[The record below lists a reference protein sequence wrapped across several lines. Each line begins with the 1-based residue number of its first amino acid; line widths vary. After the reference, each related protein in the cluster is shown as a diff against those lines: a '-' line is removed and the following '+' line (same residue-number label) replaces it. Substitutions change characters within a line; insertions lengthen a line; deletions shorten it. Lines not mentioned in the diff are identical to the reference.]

1 MSCAEI
7 GIQRPAFLSQTV
19 LRITFSLLWLLSAT
33 AALAQSVSV
42 ESDESVDFTKFKSFA
57 IREGKLTS
65 RSPALNSDLT
75 KKRIAAEIETAFTA
89 KGLYVATGQADLN
102 VSFELGSAR
111 ILETKTYPTGWRGHG
126 TRVVN
131 VPQSSGTMVI
141 DLHDATTNTL
151 VWRSIT
157 VESEPNPVKLA
168 DKLDKLVK
176 KAIAKY
182 PKLKAAKK

>member
-1 MSCAEI
+1 MSCVEI
-7 GIQRPAFLSQTV
+7 GMQRSLPLGQSL
-19 LRITFSLLWLLSAT
+19 LRITLSLLVFLTAT
-33 AALAQSVSV
+33 PALAQTVSV

-57 IREGKLTS
+57 IREGRLTS

-75 KKRIAAEIETAFTA
+75 KKRIAAEIEAALTA
-89 KGLYVATGQADLN
+89 KGLSVATGQADLN
-102 VSFELGSAR
+102 VSFELGSSR
-111 ILETKTYPTGWRGHG
+111 ILETKTYPAGWRGHG

-141 DLHDATTNTL
+141 DLNDAITNSL

-176 KAIAKY
+176 KAIGKY

>member
-1 MSCAEI
+1 M
-7 GIQRPAFLSQTV
+7 
-19 LRITFSLLWLLSAT
+19 TFSLLVLLSAT
-33 AALAQSVSV
+33 PSLAQTVSV

-57 IREGKLTS
+57 VLEGKLTS

-75 KKRIAAEIETAFTA
+75 KQRIAKEIETALTA
-89 KGLYVATGQADLN
+89 KGLTLATGQADLN

-111 ILETKTYPTGWRGHG
+111 ILETKTYPAGWRGHG
-126 TRVVN
+126 TRVVS

-141 DLHDATTNTL
+141 DLHDATTNSL

-157 VESEPNPVKLA
+157 VESEPNPIKLA
-168 DKLDKLVK
+168 DNLDKLVK

-182 PKLKAAKK
+182 PKLKASKK